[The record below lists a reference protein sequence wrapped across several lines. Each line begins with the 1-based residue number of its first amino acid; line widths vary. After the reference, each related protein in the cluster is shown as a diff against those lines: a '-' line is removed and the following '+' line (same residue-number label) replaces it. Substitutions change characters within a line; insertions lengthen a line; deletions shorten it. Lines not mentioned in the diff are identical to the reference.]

1 MSIFTHIMSSSKYN
15 QPPKGLF
22 GRYCIIPYGMSKEP
36 FIYRI
41 VNSGVRSNTW
51 IEPPI
56 MHPSVKH
63 PVQHDNMEDVI
74 YVVCDTLINEG
85 SKILKVALKDVE
97 LIEDRGYEYHTDHTD
112 CIWYGNDSRCP
123 VTCDQYRDGWNDAM
137 EYIFKDGK
145 GYQPFRRSM

>member
-1 MSIFTHIMSSSKYN
+1 MSKYN

-22 GRYCIIPYGMSKEP
+22 GRYCIIPYGMNKEP

-41 VNSGVRSNTW
+41 VNSGVRSNAW

-63 PVQHDNMEDVI
+63 PVLHDYMEDVI
-74 YVVCDTLINEG
+74 YVVCDTLINEN

-97 LIEDRGYEYHTDHTD
+97 LIEDREKAHW
-112 CIWYGNDSRCP
+112 IWKSYDEETGISNSKWCSHCGSP
-123 VTCDQYRDGWNDAM
+123 FAQAVENYCANC
-137 EYIFKDGK
+137 
-145 GYQPFRRSM
+145 GYQMTEGEDV